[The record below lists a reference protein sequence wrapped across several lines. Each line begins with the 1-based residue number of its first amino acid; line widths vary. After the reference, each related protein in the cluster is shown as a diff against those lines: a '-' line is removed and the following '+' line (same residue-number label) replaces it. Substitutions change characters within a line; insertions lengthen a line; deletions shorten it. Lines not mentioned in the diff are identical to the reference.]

1 MPYDNV
7 RPVRQNCFKGTGQTS
22 RSNRKLK
29 IRYVSPSR
37 TLEKY
42 RECTRSDHRDND
54 RPTIKMGVQSD
65 EPRRRGEARLFGV
78 SARAFPASPAAS
90 GQLAQIHRPRL
101 RISES
106 GTSRRSCPSI
116 TYICRSTTNLRHTPL
131 HSVWIFHWIAEFRP
145 HGSPFAVGAGRRSP
159 VGAVCRTNS
168 RCVGPFDRPSFSPCC
183 SVANCISSTSDP
195 LPILFR
201 LAFLLCTFPLAEFHG
216 SCYLSQQVRDRLM
229 QILRR
234 TPYYGGFRDL
244 VILRFRYG
252 P

>member
-1 MPYDNV
+1 
-7 RPVRQNCFKGTGQTS
+7 
-22 RSNRKLK
+22 
-29 IRYVSPSR
+29 
-37 TLEKY
+37 
-42 RECTRSDHRDND
+42 
-54 RPTIKMGVQSD
+54 MGVQSD

-78 SARAFPASPAAS
+78 SARGFPASPAS
-90 GQLAQIHRPRL
+90 GQLAQIHRRSRRRPRL

-131 HSVWIFHWIAEFRP
+131 HSVWIFHWIALNFGLMDRRLLLALAVAALLALSAAP
-145 HGSPFAVGAGRRSP
+145 TPGAWDLSTAPRSLLAALSP
-159 VGAVCRTNS
+159 
-168 RCVGPFDRPSFSPCC
+168 
-183 SVANCISSTSDP
+183 NCISSTSDP